1 MSQEQLLPLELW
13 LKKKSTNQNLF
24 PSDSGN
30 HFNRYQQIKQ
40 DLEKNVYPSIGAATS
55 AEDGGI
61 YTDHSITHFNAVI
74 RYAGKLLD
82 LNASENDEENVED
95 IKLNPYEVFI
105 LLISI
110 LLHDAGNIF
119 GRTEHEKKPL
129 IIFKD
134 MGRVLCPDD
143 FEARFIAKIA
153 EVHGGKAIDEYGQEM
168 KDTIRNSLLKEIDTY
183 RSVEYRPQLIAALV
197 RFADEICEDRT
208 RAARFLLSHN
218 QVPKKSEIYH
228 YYADA
233 ISSVDVDLDS
243 KFVSIKYEL
252 KKEDVLN
259 KKGKGEQEEYLIDEI
274 INRLEKIYCELLYC
288 RAFMNEV
295 VPINQIRATVSIYD
309 EDIELEEKGFKLTEK
324 GYPKD
329 AFSFSASY
337 PDWSGE
343 KVKNRIINN
352 NGNAP

>member
-24 PSDSGN
+24 PSGSGN
-30 HFNRYQQIKQ
+30 HFDRYQQIKQ
-40 DLEKNVYPSIGAATS
+40 YLEMNVYPLIGAATS

-82 LNASENDEENVED
+82 LNASEGDKENAED

-110 LLHDAGNIF
+110 LLHDAGNIY
-119 GRTEHEKKPL
+119 GRTGHEKKPL
-129 IIFKD
+129 VIFQD
-134 MGRVLCPDD
+134 MGRAICTDE

-153 EVHGGKAIDEYGQEM
+153 EAHGGKAIDEYGQET
-168 KDTIRNSLLKEIDTY
+168 KDTIRNSPLKEIGTY

-208 RAARFLLSHN
+208 RAARFLLSHS
-218 QVPKKSEIYH
+218 QLPKKSEIYH

-233 ISSVDVDLDS
+233 ISSVDVDLVS

-252 KKEDVLN
+252 KREDVLN

-274 INRLEKIYCELLYC
+274 IDRLEKMYCELLYC
-288 RAFMNEV
+288 RAFMYEV
-295 VPINQIRATVSIYD
+295 VPINQIRATITIYG
-309 EDIELEEKGFKLTEK
+309 EDIELEEGFILTEK

-343 KVKNRIINN
+343 KVKIRFANN
-352 NGNAP
+352 EGTAL

>member
-13 LKKKSTNQNLF
+13 LKKKSKNQNLF

-30 HFNRYQQIKQ
+30 HFDRYQQIKQ
-40 DLEKNVYPSIGAATS
+40 YLEKNVYPLIGAATS

-61 YTDHSITHFNAVI
+61 YTDHSIAHFNAVI

-82 LNASENDEENVED
+82 LNASENDEENFKD

-110 LLHDAGNIF
+110 LLHDAGNIY
-119 GRTEHEKKPL
+119 GRTGHEKKPL
-129 IIFKD
+129 TIFKD
-134 MGRVLCPDD
+134 MGRALCTDD
-143 FEARFIAKIA
+143 FEAIFIAKIA
-153 EVHGGKAIDEYGQEM
+153 EVHGGKTIDENGQET
-168 KDTIRNSLLKEIDTY
+168 KDTIRNSKLKETDTY

-208 RAARFLLSHN
+208 RAARFLLTHG
-218 QVPKKSEIYH
+218 QLPQKSEIYH

-233 ISSVDVDLDS
+233 ISSVDVDLAS

-252 KKEDVLN
+252 KRQEVLN
-259 KKGKGEQEEYLIDEI
+259 KKGKGEQQEYLIDEI
-274 INRLEKIYCELLYC
+274 INRLEKMYCELLYC
-288 RAFMNEV
+288 RGFMYEV
-295 VPINQIRATVSIYD
+295 VPINQIRATITIYG
-309 EDIELEEKGFKLTEK
+309 EDIELEEGFILTEK

-343 KVKNRIINN
+343 KVKIRFVNN
-352 NGNAP
+352 EDTAP